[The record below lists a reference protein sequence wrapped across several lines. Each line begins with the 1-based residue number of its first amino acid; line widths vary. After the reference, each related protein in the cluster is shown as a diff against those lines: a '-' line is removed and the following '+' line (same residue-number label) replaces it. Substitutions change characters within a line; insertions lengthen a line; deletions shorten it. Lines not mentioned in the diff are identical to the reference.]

1 MHNMKSIATAAVLAC
16 LAVNSASAFVS
27 QSASTVRTTSALA
40 VSFED
45 ELGAQ
50 KPLGYW

>member
-1 MHNMKSIATAAVLAC
+1 MKSIAAAAVVLAC
-16 LAVNSASAFVS
+16 LAVHSASAFVS
-27 QSASTVRTTSALA
+27 QSNAVRTPSALA

>member
-1 MHNMKSIATAAVLAC
+1 MKSIAAAAAVVLAVLA
-16 LAVNSASAFVS
+16 NSASAFVS
-27 QSASTVRTTSALA
+27 QSASVPRTATSALA